1 MIKKELVSSKQLF
14 LIGYTNIKAIDY
26 ETNNIVKKTFSIFH
40 LKMEYCQL
48 CERARGVAR
57 HRSTAKDHILTNDIL
72 TKNVLSGILK
82 ADIAEPFPILV

>member
-1 MIKKELVSSKQLF
+1 
-14 LIGYTNIKAIDY
+14 
-26 ETNNIVKKTFSIFH
+26 
-40 LKMEYCQL
+40 MEYCQL